1 MSSPTP
7 RRPVPPWIP
16 PQAPKQQ
23 TRTVYVEKKTS
34 GSAPVWWVMALAVAQ
49 VLAVLVWI
57 WVVYNQST
65 SGTEQ
70 GRSMAIA
77 ISSLGTV
84 IAVVVLA
91 AVNVTQLILV
101 IVALVRGA
109 VATGIAAMIL
119 AALMAAATWAGVLV
133 GCQIAL
139 LQGF

>member
-1 MSSPTP
+1 
-7 RRPVPPWIP
+7 
-16 PQAPKQQ
+16 
-23 TRTVYVEKKTS
+23 VYVEKKTS